1 MVRTNSNA
9 IYTMVSSLLL
19 TSFSGQLIA
28 EDALELDDLLVTAGL
43 QPISINDVASSV
55 TVITRAEIEQKQV
68 KYLAELLRDVPGF
81 AVSQAG
87 GVGSQTQ
94 IRVRGAEAN
103 QLLVLIDGVRANDP
117 AASGEFQY
125 QFALTS
131 NIERIEIIRGP
142 QSATWG
148 SDAMA
153 GVINIIRRKDVSNS
167 YLSGNIEAGSFD
179 TVNVGIDGG
188 YSGEVFQLSGGLSYL
203 DTDGTNISRSGNEK
217 DGAENTTGNIALEFK
232 TSENFSL
239 RFSGQMT
246 DAISEYDDIDFFVTG
261 LPVDADRVTEA
272 QQTILTGELRYDP
285 QHKPFSGSFAI
296 NRMDSDNDNFS
307 DGLWTSSTAAET
319 LEFRLRGGLTFGKSE
334 IGNHRIGFA
343 LEREDVDFS
352 QRGEASPW
360 GDPNQDQSYDINGY
374 ALEYIGKPVTG
385 FTWTMSA
392 RLDDYSDFDDATT
405 WQLAA
410 SYRLSPAL
418 RLRGSVGTG
427 SKAPTFTERYGF
439 FADLFIGNPDLKPES
454 SQGWEIGL
462 DSSWADDRYQLQLA
476 YFDQDLQ
483 DEIDGFVFDPNTF
496 LFTAQNKE
504 SDSSRKGIEAV
515 FDTRLGKSITL
526 GASYTYTDATEKNA
540 LGQSVREVRRPEHM
554 ASISANYY
562 FSDNRGNLNLNLN
575 YTGSQLDVFFSP
587 ATFIQELVKIDAFT
601 VIDMAASW
609 KLTQSLDLTGR
620 VSNLLDEEYEEVLG
634 FVRPGRAVYAG
645 LRGRFDF

>member
-1 MVRTNSNA
+1 MVISKSKA
-9 IYTMVSSLLL
+9 IYAMVSSVLF

-28 EDALELDDLLVTAGL
+28 EETLELDDLLVTASL
-43 QPISINDVASSV
+43 RPISINDVASSV
-55 TVITRAEIEQKQV
+55 TIITREEIEQKQV

-87 GVGSQTQ
+87 GAGSQTQ

-153 GVINIIRRKDVSNS
+153 GVINIIRKKDINNS
-167 YLSGNIEAGSFD
+167 YISGTIEAGSFD
-179 TVNVGIDGG
+179 TINVGVDGG
-188 YSGEVFQLSGGLSYL
+188 YSGDVFHLSGGLSYL
-203 DTDGTNISRSGNEK
+203 DTDGTNISRTGNEK
-217 DGAENTTGNIALEFK
+217 DGAENTTGNIALEFDAG
-232 TSENFSL
+232 ENFSL

-246 DAISEYDDIDFFVTG
+246 DAISEYDDIDYFVTG
-261 LPVDADRVTEA
+261 LPVDADRVTES
-272 QQTILTGELRYDP
+272 QQTFLSGELRYDP
-285 QHKPFSGSFAI
+285 QQNPFSGSLSV

-319 LEFRLRGGLTFGKSE
+319 LEFRLRGGVIFGKDE
-334 IGNHRIGFA
+334 TQNHRINFA
-343 LEREDVDFS
+343 IEREDIDFS

-360 GDPNQDQSYDINGY
+360 GDPNQDQSYDVNGY

-410 SYRLSPAL
+410 SHRVSPAL

-427 SKAPTFTERYGF
+427 SKAPTFTERYGY
-439 FADLFIGNPDLKPES
+439 FADLFVGNPDLKPES

-496 LFTAQNKE
+496 LFTAKNKE
-504 SDSSRKGIEAV
+504 SDSSRKGIEVV
-515 FDTRLGKSITL
+515 FDTHLGKSFTL
-526 GASYTYTDATEKNA
+526 GASYTYTDATEKNP

-554 ASISANYY
+554 ASVSANYY
-562 FSDNRGNLNLNLN
+562 FSDNRGNLNLSLN
-575 YTGSQLDVFFSP
+575 YNGPQLDVFFSP
-587 ATFIQELVKIDAFT
+587 LTFTQELVDIDAYAVLDLAT
-601 VIDMAASW
+601 SW
-609 KLTQSLDLTGR
+609 KLTQSLELTGR
-620 VSNLLDEEYEEVLG
+620 ISNLLDEEYEEVLG
-634 FVRPGRAVYAG
+634 FVRPGRAIFAG

>member
-1 MVRTNSNA
+1 MVKTKSYA
-9 IYTMVSSLLL
+9 IYIMVSFLLF
-19 TSFSGQLIA
+19 TSFSGQLAA

-43 QPISINDVASSV
+43 QPISIKDVASSV
-55 TVITRAEIEQKQV
+55 TIITRQEIEQKQV

-81 AVSQAG
+81 AVSQTG
-87 GVGSQTQ
+87 GAGSQTQ

-117 AASGEFQY
+117 AASGEYQY

-153 GVINIIRRKDVSNS
+153 GVINIIRKKDVDSS
-167 YLSGNIEAGSFD
+167 YMSADIEAGSFD
-179 TVNVGIDGG
+179 TISVGVDGG
-188 YSGEVFQLSGGLSYL
+188 YSGDVFQISGGLSYL
-203 DTDGTNISRSGNEK
+203 DTDGTNVSRTGNEK
-217 DGAENTTGNIALEFK
+217 DGAENTTGNIALEFDAGDA
-232 TSENFSL
+232 FSL

-246 DAISEYDDIDFFVTG
+246 DATSEYDDIDFFITG
-261 LPVDADRVTEA
+261 LPVDADRVTES
-272 QQTILTGELRYDP
+272 QQTFLTGELRYAP
-285 QHKPFSGSFAI
+285 QHNPFSGSFSV
-296 NRMDSDNDNFS
+296 NRMDSDNDTTA
-307 DGLWTSSTAAET
+307 DGIWSGSTAAET
-319 LEFRLRGGLTFGKSE
+319 LEFRLRGGVTFGKGE
-334 IGNHRIGFA
+334 IQNHRISFA
-343 LEREDVDFS
+343 LERQEIDFS
-352 QRGEASPW
+352 QRGQASPW

-374 ALEYIGKPVTG
+374 ALEYVGKPITG
-385 FTWTMSA
+385 FTWTMSG

-410 SYRLSPAL
+410 SYQLSPAL
-418 RLRGSVGTG
+418 RLRGSLGTG

-439 FADLFIGNPDLKPES
+439 FANLFIGNPDLKPES

-462 DSSWADDRYQLQLA
+462 DTSWADDQYQLQLA

-504 SDSSRKGIEAV
+504 SDSKRKGIELI
-515 FDTRLGKSITL
+515 FDTHISKSFTL

-540 LGQSVREVRRPEHM
+540 MGHSVREVRRPEHM
-554 ASISANYY
+554 ASVSANFY

-575 YTGSQLDVFFSP
+575 YNGSQQDVFFSP
-587 ATFIQELVKIDAFT
+587 ATFTQELVDIDAFT
-601 VIDMAASW
+601 VIDLAASW
-609 KLTQSLDLTGR
+609 KLTHSLELTGR
-620 VSNLLDEEYEEVLG
+620 VSNLLDEDYEEVLG